1 MKISFENALGPQP
14 AALSL
19 RALRTEVIANNIV
32 NADTPNFKARDLP
45 FETMLR
51 EATSSH
57 SNGLVTTHPRHLGS
71 GVANLTE
78 ESLLYRLPSLPS
90 IDGNTVDADVEK
102 VEFANNA
109 LLMQASLMF
118 LNGRFRGLISA
129 IKGE

>member
-1 MKISFENALGPQP
+1 M
-14 AALSL
+14 SL
-19 RALRTEVIANNIV
+19 LDVFDIA
-32 NADTPNFKARDLP
+32 
-45 FETMLR
+45 
-51 EATSSH
+51 
-57 SNGLVTTHPRHLGS
+57 GS
-71 GVANLTE
+71 GMAAQTVRLNTTASNLANAQSVVRKLYF
-78 ESLLYRLPSLPS
+78 YRLPSLPS